1 MLGPLILLVVTGI
14 GLTLAILAGAMALG
28 MLGTGLFAVGDR
40 AIAWFQK
47 NRRWPE
53 E

>member
-1 MLGPLILLVVTGI
+1 MILLAVTGI
-14 GLTLAILAGAMALG
+14 GLTLAILIGAMALG

-40 AIAWFQK
+40 AVAWFQK
-47 NRRWPE
+47 SRRWPE